1 MLGWRILGQGEYLLD
16 LPSLSRDEEELILA
30 TQERFKEATRTH
42 KADGKAE
49 SEALVGTILDS
60 AAKEMNILL
69 EKRQETYLKRIAAM
83 HIYGFGFMEPLL
95 KDPSVEEIS
104 IIGPEKPA
112 HVYIRKTGWKK
123 VNACFTDE
131 KAIGEMINRMGRSLG
146 RHITM
151 QNPRLDAMLPDGSRL
166 HASLPPIS
174 MGEITLR
181 RFRDNP
187 FTPKELAEN
196 KTISS
201 EALAFLSALM
211 QCDCS
216 LLIAGNT
223 ASGKT
228 TTLNAL
234 FSFIPGNER
243 IIITEETPE
252 INLPHKHQM
261 RLVANRDMGITL
273 KDLVYDTLRMRPDR
287 MVVGEVRNKDET
299 EALFDVLLAG
309 QARGSYAT
317 FHAQSADE
325 ALSRLQSFGVR
336 KEDLGCIDCIVVQRR
351 MLRYD
356 SEKRKNS
363 EVRRVVE
370 IAEIDGS
377 MDGIRTIYRDGKP
390 MRQGRLL
397 EKMADSF
404 GLSREKMA
412 EELLRREKII
422 MGAPEDFNAF
432 YRAVQKDFFGLEG

>member
-1 MLGWRILGQGEYLLD
+1 MLGWRILATGGYMLD
-16 LPSLSRDEEELILA
+16 IPALSHDEEELIIA
-30 TQERFKEATRTH
+30 TQERYKEATRA
-42 KADGKAE
+42 KQERDGETLIQAM
-49 SEALVGTILDS
+49 LDS
-60 AAKEMNILL
+60 AAKERNIYL
-69 EKRQETYLKRIAAM
+69 EKRQEAYLKRIAAM
-83 HIYGFGFMEPLL
+83 HIYGFAFLEPILM
-95 KDPSVEEIS
+95 DHSVEEIS
-104 IIGPEKPA
+104 VIGPNRPV
-112 HVYIRKTGWKK
+112 HVYIRKCGWKS
-123 VNACFTDE
+123 VNACFTDDS
-131 KAIGEMINRMGRSLG
+131 AIGEMINKMARNLG

-174 MGEITLR
+174 DGEITLR

-187 FTPKELAEN
+187 FTPRELVEN
-196 KTISS
+196 STVTS

-252 INLPHKHQM
+252 INLPHAHQM
-261 RLVANRDMGITL
+261 RLIANRDMGITL

-287 MVVGEVRNKDET
+287 MVVGEVRNREET

-325 ALSRLQSFGVR
+325 AVSRLQSFGVR
-336 KEDLGCIDCIVVQRR
+336 REDIGSIDCVMVQRR
-351 MLRYD
+351 MLMYD
-356 SEKRKNS
+356 AKERRNS
-363 EVRRVVE
+363 EMRRVVE
-370 IAEIDGS
+370 IAALEGDGLQ
-377 MDGIRTIYRDGKP
+377 TIYRHGKP
-390 MRQGRLL
+390 IRHGRLL
-397 EKMADSF
+397 DKMAESF
-404 GLSREKMA
+404 GLSRDDMLL
-412 EELLRREKII
+412 ELKRRERII
-422 MGAPEDFNAF
+422 METQGDFSAF
-432 YRAVQKDFFGLEG
+432 YKAVQKDFFNLE